1 MFFNTALL
9 KPWNIGFIAVVSLV
23 AVIFWNAATNKFHAF
38 HGSNASTG
46 APTGGL
52 S

>member
-1 MFFNTALL
+1 MFNTALL
-9 KPWNIGFIAVVSLV
+9 KPWNLGFIVVVSLV
-23 AVIFWNAATNKFHAF
+23 AVVFWNSVTSKFHAF
-38 HGSNASTG
+38 HGSNANTG